1 MHDQTTGGW
10 VVSNFTQRGREGGF
24 CDLNVACL
32 GQCLGLEDFYKQVG
46 VGFLLLEMR
55 QLALT

>member
-1 MHDQTTGGW
+1 MIRLLEAGW
-10 VVSNFTQRGREGGF
+10 SLILHREGGREGGF